1 MVFRSTRGFPM
12 SRWQLAVAQSC
23 ACAPIGAGK
32 DSIMLRILVLVGAL
46 AAGGVAAWL
55 SFGLQPG
62 PAPDATVSAPEPQI
76 RTEEVLVAAADLK
89 QGAALTGEQL
99 RWQKWPADAVGP
111 GYISRTAKPEAVQEF
126 TGSVVRQAILDGEPI
141 REAKLSGSAGYLAAM
156 LEPGK
161 RAVAVRVSAESSAG
175 GFVLPNDHVDVL
187 HSGGGGGRSLTILTN
202 IRVLAIDQNAVDSGA
217 GNAAVDSAA
226 RNTVVGKTATLELDP
241 AQVEVISGAQTS
253 GSLSLAL
260 RATADNEEPGLEFAR
275 RGPGITVRIVRSGE
289 TQTVQTDGVAR

>member
-1 MVFRSTRGFPM
+1 MF
-12 SRWQLAVAQSC
+12 
-23 ACAPIGAGK
+23 
-32 DSIMLRILVLVGAL
+32 RILVLVGAL

-55 SFGLQPG
+55 SFGLQPNA
-62 PAPDATVSAPEPQI
+62 APDATVSAPEPQI

-111 GYISRTAKPEAVQEF
+111 SYISRSAKPEAVEEF

-141 REAKLSGSAGYLAAM
+141 LEAKLSGSAGYLAAM

-161 RAVAVRVSAESSAG
+161 RAVAVRVSVESSAG

-187 HSGGGGGRSLTILTN
+187 HSGGGGGGRSLTILTN

-217 GNAAVDSAA
+217 GSAAVDSAA
-226 RNTVVGKTATLELDP
+226 ANTAVGKTATLELDP

-275 RGPGITVRIVRSGE
+275 RGPGVTVRIVRSGE

>member
-1 MVFRSTRGFPM
+1 MF
-12 SRWQLAVAQSC
+12 
-23 ACAPIGAGK
+23 
-32 DSIMLRILVLVGAL
+32 RILVLVGAL

-55 SFGLQPG
+55 SFGLQPNAA
-62 PAPDATVSAPEPQI
+62 PATTVAAPEPQI
-76 RTEEVLVAAADLK
+76 RTEEVLVAAADLE

-111 GYISRTAKPEAVQEF
+111 SYISRSAKPKAVEEF
-126 TGSVVRQAILDGEPI
+126 TGSVVRQAIINGEPI
-141 REAKLSGSAGYLAAM
+141 LAAKLSGSAGYLASM
-156 LEPGK
+156 LKPGK

-187 HSGGGGGRSLTILTN
+187 HTGGGCGGGRSLTILTN
-202 IRVLAIDQNAVDSGA
+202 IRVLAIDQNAVDSGT
-217 GNAAVDSAA
+217 GNTA
-226 RNTVVGKTATLELDP
+226 VGKTATLELDP

-289 TQTVQTDGVAR
+289 AQTVQTDGVAR